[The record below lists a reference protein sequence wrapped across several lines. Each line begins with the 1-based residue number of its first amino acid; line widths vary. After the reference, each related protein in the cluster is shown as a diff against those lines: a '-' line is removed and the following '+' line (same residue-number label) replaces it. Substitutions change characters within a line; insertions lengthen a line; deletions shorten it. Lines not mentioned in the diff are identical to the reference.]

1 MNQLLRFL
9 LFIHDIM
16 WQYLESEEDISRD
29 NYKMYRNN
37 DKSYYI
43 RLLKTR

>member
-16 WQYLESEEDISRD
+16 WQYLESEEDISTEIITKCIVIMTSHIISD
-29 NYKMYRNN
+29 C
-37 DKSYYI
+37 
-43 RLLKTR
+43 